1 MERSEFKERLK
12 QYKEAKGFDPQ
23 LKYWEWKQKYDSAP
37 QPDNMPSQPQPDQPT
52 VVSQPLDD
60 RAHRWGNEHYVDP
73 VNTVF
78 DADRHRSWKEPA
90 QKTFGNRVKFTY
102 RDFMKPAD
110 VKYMK
115 FLQSIGRLGNTLKGA
130 SIFGEVVQNLF
141 PSEEAELVE
150 EMRAKMDKQN
160 KWLTG
165 QEDIPKYDE
174 GTNNVTPN
182 DDVRTIGDVKL
193 NLFSGI
199 FSPLN
204 QYVDEYATKKAKEIF
219 GDLSISEI
227 RKRMYNNMRP
237 YGYNKPIRRLTTA
250 VKNNEKENIQAGQDN
265 ERDDIFAEYL
275 QIPHNERHESHGF
288 AKVVDS
294 QYQPTIGSTN
304 MKYKTL
310 SSFLSPHSEDVEQ
323 LITRAHYNRDGHMEF
338 EYLPFGVNK
347 TTTALRKYFGEHTIG
362 RQVDPNRGEYISVYD
377 LWDIAPIFDG
387 QDQTQGIGKPVPFYD
402 RIYLDDYYDVNSA
415 PNKGDYYG
423 GYLPEFKVKP
433 KKYAEGTHRVTAGE
447 SLSSIAKKY
456 KLNLQDL
463 IDYNPQIKNPN
474 IIGIGQE
481 INIRDKS
488 LQPTTEWVDYRELRQ
503 KERDIADSTTTVNY
517 SVKSGDSLS
526 KIAKDNGLTLKQLLM
541 QNPQITDPNK
551 ISIGQNLSITTTKD
565 GNIAAIQSVSHRG
578 NYVVIDKVNKKL
590 TVYNKDNKPIYVTDN
605 IATGAS
611 GDDYNTI
618 TYVDANGVIRNMQGN
633 NSTPAG
639 ITEITGKGVYHG
651 AKSFTRGRYNRQTG
665 NFDDDIASS
674 FHTGR
679 IDIGSNGCV
688 RLPKKELDDLN
699 NLIRR
704 GTKVYTLP
712 EQEGSRFVKKDNK
725 LSFVADNPYGENTGK
740 TKYWDDYN
748 TYVDTTYNPLAITY
762 AGDYDGLS
770 DEYINNS
777 TAFANALSS
786 NKQALQKELGLD
798 SATYNDLA
806 ELALG
811 IAQQESNF
819 GTSVRKKIKDAIP
832 DEILDSVKKITR
844 GKSSARSVGMTQIKM
859 SADNDWMQQF
869 YKKHN
874 ITPDNIQDSAEL
886 SAIATIGRL
895 AHMYNNEVRG
905 RTFIGENGIN
915 IDPIDAVLYK
925 YMGKNKELTGKTA
938 TPEKNIYIQNVKKY
952 ANDWDLL
959 SQTESF
965 AEGGEV
971 TGPPTYDD
979 WYMNMTTP
987 KLNAFD
993 DAYLHVNIN
1002 DAAADLHN
1010 IAMTLPGYA
1019 NKWNE
1024 YQRSRPKE
1032 DPSIDAFVNDLWA
1045 NENPNNVGY
1054 RNGKYYPHKSPE
1066 GGKMTIGPGFKLGSG
1081 QHKITE
1087 KQAKRGITKSRLNQ
1101 EARRVAKGYFR
1112 DVDAAINSG
1121 QTTNPAD
1128 TISPQIKAG
1137 LADILHQTG
1146 SLKKWP
1152 KLINAIREGDL
1163 EKIQNEAIVTWRDNN
1178 GVLHEDKRR
1187 NELRNKK
1194 NWHYAEGGEVNNPYS
1209 AGRLVDE
1216 LYKGAIKEEF
1226 KGAPWH
1232 KYDFTI
1238 SNEEA
1243 DKLGYFPD
1251 ARGHRDDRVKKKAHP
1266 SHPSRGN
1273 WKSFYQYDLT
1283 DFGMNNPNHT
1293 LFGLVDGGQ
1302 DPQAVLTYKG
1312 GIVLPE
1318 LTVTPK
1324 KKYVHNTYDNIHLI
1338 Y

>member
-12 QYKEAKGFDPQ
+12 QYKKAREENPG
-23 LKYWEWKQKYDSAP
+23 LKYWEWK
-37 QPDNMPSQPQPDQPT
+37 
-52 VVSQPLDD
+52 
-60 RAHRWGNEHYVDP
+60 
-73 VNTVF
+73 
-78 DADRHRSWKEPA
+78 
-90 QKTFGNRVKFTY
+90 
-102 RDFMKPAD
+102 
-110 VKYMK
+110 
-115 FLQSIGRLGNTLKGA
+115 
-130 SIFGEVVQNLF
+130 
-141 PSEEAELVE
+141 
-150 EMRAKMDKQN
+150 
-160 KWLTG
+160 
-165 QEDIPKYDE
+165 DIPKYD
-174 GTNNVTPN
+174 
-182 DDVRTIGDVKL
+182 
-193 NLFSGI
+193 
-199 FSPLN
+199 
-204 QYVDEYATKKAKEIF
+204 
-219 GDLSISEI
+219 
-227 RKRMYNNMRP
+227 
-237 YGYNKPIRRLTTA
+237 
-250 VKNNEKENIQAGQDN
+250 
-265 ERDDIFAEYL
+265 
-275 QIPHNERHESHGF
+275 
-288 AKVVDS
+288 
-294 QYQPTIGSTN
+294 
-304 MKYKTL
+304 
-310 SSFLSPHSEDVEQ
+310 
-323 LITRAHYNRDGHMEF
+323 
-338 EYLPFGVNK
+338 
-347 TTTALRKYFGEHTIG
+347 
-362 RQVDPNRGEYISVYD
+362 
-377 LWDIAPIFDG
+377 
-387 QDQTQGIGKPVPFYD
+387 
-402 RIYLDDYYDVNSA
+402 
-415 PNKGDYYG
+415 
-423 GYLPEFKVKP
+423 
-433 KKYAEGTHRVTAGE
+433 EGTHRVTAGE

-503 KERDIADSTTTVNY
+503 KERDIADSTTTINY

-565 GNIAAIQSVSHRG
+565 GNMAAIQSVSHRG

-725 LSFVADNPYGENTGK
+725 LSFVADSPYGTNTGK

-748 TYVDTTYNPLAITY
+748 TYVDATYNPLAIAY

-905 RTFIGENGIN
+905 RTFTGENGIN

-971 TGPPTYDD
+971 TGPRQNVLKRANKVATNYS
-979 WYMNMTTP
+979 
-987 KLNAFD
+987 
-993 DAYLHVNIN
+993 DAKDFTLDPFNYAVR
-1002 DAAADLHN
+1002 N
-1010 IAMTLPGYA
+1010 IAKTLTGRGGISNCTLSATGWIDPNNQYMSAKNIFDNPSSGYTEIDKAYALPGDLLIAKNPKEGSYHTMLIERF
-1019 NKWNE
+1019 NGDDPVLRYSRGGHNTEKNLVTGRSLKEYHRLDNEQGGNHTEDHYFRYNFPNE
-1024 YQRSRPKE
+1024 Y
-1032 DPSIDAFVNDLWA
+1032 W
-1045 NENPNNVGY
+1045 
-1054 RNGKYYPHKSPE
+1054 
-1066 GGKMTIGPGFKLGSG
+1066 
-1081 QHKITE
+1081 
-1087 KQAKRGITKSRLNQ
+1087 
-1101 EARRVAKGYFR
+1101 
-1112 DVDAAINSG
+1112 
-1121 QTTNPAD
+1121 
-1128 TISPQIKAG
+1128 
-1137 LADILHQTG
+1137 
-1146 SLKKWP
+1146 
-1152 KLINAIREGDL
+1152 
-1163 EKIQNEAIVTWRDNN
+1163 
-1178 GVLHEDKRR
+1178 
-1187 NELRNKK
+1187 
-1194 NWHYAEGGEVNNPYS
+1194 
-1209 AGRLVDE
+1209 
-1216 LYKGAIKEEF
+1216 
-1226 KGAPWH
+1226 
-1232 KYDFTI
+1232 
-1238 SNEEA
+1238 
-1243 DKLGYFPD
+1243 
-1251 ARGHRDDRVKKKAHP
+1251 
-1266 SHPSRGN
+1266 
-1273 WKSFYQYDLT
+1273 
-1283 DFGMNNPNHT
+1283 
-1293 LFGLVDGGQ
+1293 
-1302 DPQAVLTYKG
+1302 
-1312 GIVLPE
+1312 LPE
-1318 LTVTPK
+1318 VIVTPK
-1324 KKYVHNTYDNIHLI
+1324 R
-1338 Y
+1338 